1 MILEP
6 IKMVIEGA
14 LIGFVASIPLGPIG
28 IICIQRTLNG
38 NRNIGFISGL
48 GAASADTIFALL
60 AVFALSYVTSFI
72 EDKMYWFQAIAGIL
86 LMLLG
91 FSIFLKKVTRHS
103 NKQTKIST
111 TSHLNNYLSVL
122 LLTLTNPSYI
132 FIFITLFA
140 AAGVSSGDGNLLNNL
155 LLVAGVL
162 IGASS
167 WWFVL
172 TWTINK
178 LRKKFTLRSLWW
190 INKISGSVIILIG
203 ALAIISM
210 LFNLQLPSI

>member
-1 MILEP
+1 MI
-6 IKMVIEGA
+6 IEGA
-14 LIGFVASIPLGPIG
+14 VIGFVASIPLGPIG

-38 NRNIGFISGL
+38 NRKTGFISGL
-48 GAASADTIFALL
+48 GAATADTIFALL

-72 EDKMYWFQAIAGIL
+72 EDKMYWFQTIAGLL

-91 FSIFLKKVTRHS
+91 FSIFLKKVARPHPS
-103 NKQTKIST
+103 RPNSGN
-111 TSHLNNYLSVL
+111 SHLSNYLSVL

-132 FIFITLFA
+132 FVFLALFA
-140 AAGVSSGDGNLLNNL
+140 ATGVSSTNSNVIHNMS
-155 LLVAGVL
+155 LVLGVL

-167 WWFVL
+167 WWFLL

-178 LRKKFTLRSLWW
+178 LRKKFTLKSLWW
-190 INKISGSVIILIG
+190 INKISGGVIILLG

-210 LFNLQLPSI
+210 LFNLPIPSI